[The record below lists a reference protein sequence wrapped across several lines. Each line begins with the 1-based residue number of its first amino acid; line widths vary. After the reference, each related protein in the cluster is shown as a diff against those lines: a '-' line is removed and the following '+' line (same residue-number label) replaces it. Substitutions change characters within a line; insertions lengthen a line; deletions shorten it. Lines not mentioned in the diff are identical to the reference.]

1 MTIFPVIWQAVKGG
15 KYVALQ
21 ALAHEDG
28 HIGHLDYSVKA
39 E

>member
-15 KYVALQ
+15 KNVALQ

>member
-1 MTIFPVIWQAVKGG
+1 MTISPVIWQAVKGR
-15 KYVALQ
+15 KYVTLQ

-28 HIGHLDYSVKA
+28 HISHVDYSVKA